1 MDRDD
6 FVELLNEDL
15 ALEYRSIVQYVQHIA
30 SVKGAEYLS
39 TLDELSLHVKQEL
52 EHALVL
58 ARQIDFLGGVP
69 GTEVPAVDTIT
80 DSRAALTADL
90 ELELAQLERYRERVE
105 QAASLSLPD
114 VAETLA
120 PLLEQTQEHARDLRA
135 ALG

>member
-69 GTEVPAVDTIT
+69 GTEVPAVPTIT

>member
-39 TLDELSLHVKQEL
+39 TLDELGLHVKQEL

-69 GTEVPAVDTIT
+69 GTEVPAVPTIT
-80 DSRAALTADL
+80 ESRAALTADL
-90 ELELAQLERYRERVE
+90 ELELSQLERYRERVE